1 MSVQRVAPSVLKP
14 LKDALAKIYW
24 FKSDLKD
31 FLVSALPGHG
41 VTTSIDIS
49 RPKREFSSDVVTAL
63 FEDQRRYF
71 EDLVSLI
78 LAVHDINDPSWLKG
92 LEDGELK
99 YAEAVNALTT
109 LESVV
114 GPYRAIRS
122 EADQIRARTAR
133 ERKQAE
139 LHRAMSE
146 ALDELRLE
154 FERLRQLD
162 PQPRGYELEKILPR
176 LFMLFDID
184 ARGSFRVTGEQID
197 GAFSFDGTDYIVEA
211 KWQTAPV
218 TLADV
223 RAFVGK
229 VNQRLDNTLGLFLSM
244 NGFQENAITILNGQG
259 RSQVILMD
267 GGDLM
272 AVLQDRVTLPVVLT
286 RKRQHAAHTG
296 NVYLSAWGM
305 D

>member
-1 MSVQRVAPSVLKP
+1 MSVKRVAPSVVKP
-14 LKDALAKIYW
+14 LNDALARIYW
-24 FKSDLKD
+24 FKPDLKE
-31 FLVSALPGHG
+31 FLVRALPGHP
-41 VTTSIDIS
+41 VTASIDLS
-49 RPKREFSSDVVTAL
+49 RSKREFSSDVVAAL
-63 FEDQRRYF
+63 FDDQHRYF

-78 LAVHDINDPSWLKG
+78 LAVDDITDPSWLKG

-99 YAEAVNALTT
+99 YTQAVDALTT
-109 LESVV
+109 LSSVV
-114 GPYRAIRS
+114 APYRAIRT
-122 EADQIRARTAR
+122 EAEQIQARTAR
-133 ERKQAE
+133 ERKHAE
-139 LHRAMSE
+139 QHRATAE

-154 FERLRQLD
+154 FEQLRRLD

-184 ARGSFRVTGEQID
+184 ARGSFRITGEQID

-211 KWQTAPV
+211 KWQAAPV

-267 GGDLM
+267 GSDLM
-272 AVLQDRVTLPVVLT
+272 AVLLDRVTLPVVLT